1 MLYFWMRMKN
11 HCSLRVKFRC
21 LILDDTHSWQIG
33 ESSPLASIANDANLF
48 YEMFAVDM
56 QT

>member
-1 MLYFWMRMKN
+1 MFYFWMRVKN